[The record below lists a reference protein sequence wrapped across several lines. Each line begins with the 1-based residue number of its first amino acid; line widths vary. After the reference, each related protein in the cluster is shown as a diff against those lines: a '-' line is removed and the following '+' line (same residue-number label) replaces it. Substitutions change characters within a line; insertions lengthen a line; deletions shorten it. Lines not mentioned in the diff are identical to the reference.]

1 MPGEAGLR
9 LYHQICEPCWQEW
22 LQFQTALINHYGLAV
37 RDPRAKEFLTQQR
50 ETFFFEASPTD
61 TD

>member
-1 MPGEAGLR
+1 MR
-9 LYHQICEPCWQEW
+9 LYEQVCEPCWQEW

-61 TD
+61 AD